1 MGMRGV
7 TGVLT
12 WLVMALWATAG
23 GSAAGQFG
31 GFGDVPQVEVSA
43 VASVAEVAP
52 GGQVAI
58 AVVMDHG
65 ETLHSWPAVSDP
77 EILPPEIAAFA
88 IRAEVVLGDVP
99 GVSGVGEVQWPE
111 PKLAMVPNVSGE
123 GPATVEVLTYKG
135 RAIAYVPVLIAED
148 AAEGE
153 LVLPISVSLQAC
165 DDEQCYMPQYE
176 DVEVR
181 VTVTS
186 SPANAPAN
194 PDFDGFD
201 PRGFVPAEG
210 AGGASS
216 SDDPADAGESE
227 TAVASSGVKFL
238 GFIRLPGGDS
248 SMLIWALIGAGLVG
262 GFVLN
267 LTPCV
272 LPVIPIKV
280 MTLTQHAGE
289 SRGRAFVLGLWMFVG
304 VVAFWS
310 ALALPVLL
318 LEGFAD
324 PSQIFGYWWVTAGI
338 GAVIFVM
345 SFGLMGMFNINLPQ
359 KAYMV
364 NPKADS
370 PSGSF
375 LFGVMTA
382 VLGLPCFGFIVGAL
396 LPAAA
401 ASDAGYATAAVFVSM
416 GVGMGLPYLVLS
428 LFPQLVKRVP
438 KTGPASD
445 LVKQVMALLLMGA
458 GAYFIGA
465 GLLALAADMPYI
477 GRVLHWWVVA
487 AFVVAAGLW
496 LVWRTLRISKSVV
509 PTGVFGLVAL
519 LLSASGVWVAMNETG
534 SAKSRWITQ
543 QELLA
548 DMRDGFT
555 TKGWNPYTAEVAALA
570 MASDKV
576 VVMDFT
582 AEWCL
587 NCKALKAAVLDV
599 DPVKSEL
606 VGDDVVPIT
615 VDLTSRSAAGWE
627 RLSDLGQT
635 GIPTLAVFGPGLKDG
650 PWIANAYTSGQ
661 VLEAIERARGVDGD
675 SVAVAD

>member
-1 MGMRGV
+1 MGTRGV
-7 TGVLT
+7 TGVLA
-12 WLVMALWATAG
+12 WLVAALWSVAG

-43 VASVAEVAP
+43 VASAAEVAP

-65 ETLHSWPAVSDP
+65 ETLHSWPAVSEP

-88 IRAEVVLGDVP
+88 IRAEIVLGDVA

-111 PKLAMVPNVSGE
+111 PKLAKVPNVSGE

-135 RAIAYVPVLIAED
+135 RAIAYVPVLIADD

-165 DDEQCYMPQYE
+165 DDSQCYMPQYE

-186 SPANAPAN
+186 TPANAPTN

-201 PRGFVPAEG
+201 PRGFVPAEVPSDA
-210 AGGASS
+210 AG
-216 SDDPADAGESE
+216 SDDSAEASEPEPAA
-227 TAVASSGVKFL
+227 ASSGVKFL
-238 GFIRLPGGDS
+238 GLVALPESGS
-248 SMLIWALIGAGLVG
+248 PVFLAALIAAGLVG

-289 SRGRAFVLGLWMFVG
+289 SRGRAFVLGLWMFFG

-310 ALALPVLL
+310 AWTVPILL
-318 LEGFAD
+318 LEGFVD
-324 PSQIFGYWWVTAGI
+324 PSRLFGIWYITAGI
-338 GAVIFVM
+338 GGLIFVFA
-345 SFGLMGMFNINLPQ
+345 FGLFGYFELTLPQ
-359 KAYMV
+359 WLYRFT
-364 NPKADS
+364 PKPDKPGGA
-370 PSGSF
+370 F
-375 LFGVMTA
+375 LFGVFTA
-382 VLGLPCFGFIVGAL
+382 LLGLPCFGFIVGAL

-401 ASDAGYATAAVFVSM
+401 ASGAGSATASVFVSM

-465 GLLALAADMPYI
+465 GMLALAAEMPYI
-477 GRVLHWWVVA
+477 GKVLHWWAVA
-487 AFVVAAGLW
+487 GFVVAAGVW
-496 LVWRTLRISKSVV
+496 LVWRTLAISKS
-509 PTGVFGLVAL
+509 PAATGVFGVVAV
-519 LLSASGVWVAMNETG
+519 LLSASGVWVALNQTA
-534 SAKSRWITQ
+534 SAQSRWKTQ
-543 QELLA
+543 QELMA
-548 DMRDGFT
+548 TAQSGYT
-555 TKGWNPYTAEVAALA
+555 TRGWNMYTPELAALA
-570 MASDKV
+570 MDSGKV

-582 AEWCL
+582 AE
-587 NCKALKAAVLDV
+587 
-599 DPVKSEL
+599 
-606 VGDDVVPIT
+606 
-615 VDLTSRSAAGWE
+615 
-627 RLSDLGQT
+627 
-635 GIPTLAVFGPGLKDG
+635 
-650 PWIANAYTSGQ
+650 
-661 VLEAIERARGVDGD
+661 
-675 SVAVAD
+675 